1 MSETRRQY
9 LERVSRVHDEWVK
22 KYQDQVP
29 LNPDAP
35 PGSDYNEWIVDMDA
49 SPEAQSEFMRA
60 TAPPPEGF
68 APEPDD
74 EVPMSDP
81 YTEAKIA
88 RASMCRA
95 VRGVAD
101 ALLDHS
107 MTVEEAEEHSVSPSA
122 SSRSGGRIR
131 AMNSTQPKCLNPTH
145 LMNSAFSIRQ
155 TTNSC
160 FLRLPT
166 QVIWR
171 ACGSWL
177 SMTLKTT
184 ALDGEST
191 CGLANLSQKLISW
204 NYPFTVRVQKCT
216 PLVTAWGV
224 VHGWWRRTGA

>member
-60 TAPPPEGF
+60 TAPPLEGF

-88 RASMCRA
+88 RVSMCRA
-95 VRGVAD
+95 ARGVAD

-107 MTVEEAEEHSVSPSA
+107 MTVEEAEEQLGIA
-122 SSRSGGRIR
+122 KREFAQRRSDTGDELYRLFIVDR
-131 AMNSTQPKCLNPTH
+131 AT
-145 LMNSAFSIRQ
+145 
-155 TTNSC
+155 
-160 FLRLPT
+160 
-166 QVIWR
+166 
-171 ACGSWL
+171 
-177 SMTLKTT
+177 
-184 ALDGEST
+184 
-191 CGLANLSQKLISW
+191 GLA
-204 NYPFTVRVQKCT
+204 
-216 PLVTAWGV
+216 
-224 VHGWWRRTGA
+224 RR